1 MRRILPPILAAAAFL
16 AAPAAA
22 QNVPAPSALLAQE
35 NAVWQAI
42 VDHRYGAF
50 ASFLAR
56 DYVGV
61 YAAGFRDAAQ
71 DVADIRSADLAR
83 FQISNFVVRGIDANN
98 LIVTYQVDVS
108 GSAQG
113 HAFASRFN
121 AASYWH
127 RSGREWHAQLH
138 TQAQIAP

>member
-1 MRRILPPILAAAAFL
+1 MRWLFPIVVAAAL

-42 VDHRYGAF
+42 VDHKYDAF
-50 ASFLAR
+50 AGFLGR

-83 FQISNFVVRGIDANN
+83 FQISNFVVRGIDSSN
-98 LIVTYQVDVS
+98 LLVTYQVDVS

-121 AASYWH
+121 AVSYWH
-127 RSGREWHAQLH
+127 RSGREWRVQLH
-138 TQAQIAP
+138 SQAQIGS